1 MRPVKTVISYS
12 LVSISFMI
20 WLFSL
25 ALYMYTLT
33 ARILVLIW
41 FDLFFYKGQTT
52 VIMFIL
58 NCSLEVWKRNTYFGT
73 DQNIYQK
80 MITFLCLG
88 TI

>member
-1 MRPVKTVISYS
+1 
-12 LVSISFMI
+12 MI

-41 FDLFFYKGQTT
+41 FDLYGISTLTSVFFFFFYKGQTT

-58 NCSLEVWKRNTYFGT
+58 NCSIEVWKRNTYFGT
-73 DQNIYQK
+73 DQNMYQK
-80 MITFLCLG
+80 MIKFLPEFLCLG